1 MCDYSLLVPTSYW
14 MLVLLEFALAVV
26 TFGALRFIT
35 APYGRYLREGWGVTV
50 PARAGWL
57 VMESVSSLLFVVVF
71 WSGPRRTDL
80 VALVL
85 FAMWQSHYLYRAF
98 VYPFLL
104 RGGRRMPV
112 VVVLL
117 AIAFNV
123 LNASINAYWIG
134 TLGRYPVGWLADPR
148 FLIGVALFASGLAL
162 HVWADRK
169 LRRLRA
175 SAGDGYHIPY
185 GGVYRWVSCPNYL
198 GEIVEWTGWALASW
212 SPAGLAFVVYTVANL
227 APRAIDHHAWYHQQF
242 PEYPA
247 ERRALIPYVI

>member
-1 MCDYSLLVPTSYW
+1 
-14 MLVLLEFALAVV
+14 MLVFLEIALAVV
-26 TFGALRFIT
+26 TFVALRFIT
-35 APYGRYLREGWGVTV
+35 APYGRYQRAGWGVTM

-57 VMESVSSLLFVVVF
+57 VMESVSAVLFAVVF
-71 WSGPRRTDL
+71 LSGPRRADL

-104 RGGRRMPV
+104 RGGSRIPL

-123 LNASINAYWIG
+123 LNAWVNAYWIG
-134 TLGRYPVGWLADPR
+134 TLGRYPDSWLADPR
-148 FLIGVALFASGLAL
+148 FLVGAGLFAGGLIL
-162 HVWADRK
+162 HMWADRK

-175 SAGDGYHIPY
+175 SDSNGYQVPY
-185 GGVYRWVSCPNYL
+185 GGAYRWVSSPNYL
-198 GEIVEWTGWALASW
+198 GEIVEWTGWALATW
-212 SPAGLAFVVYTVANL
+212 SLAGLAFALYTVANL
-227 APRAIDHHAWYHQQF
+227 GPRAIDHHAWYRRQF
-242 PEYPA
+242 PDYPA

>member
-1 MCDYSLLVPTSYW
+1 MPTSYR
-14 MLVLLEFALAVV
+14 MLVLLEFALAAV
-26 TFGALRFIT
+26 TFVALRFIT
-35 APYGRYLREGWGVTV
+35 APYGRHLRAGWGATV

-57 VMESVSSLLFVVVF
+57 VMESVSPLVFAVVF
-71 WSGPRRTDL
+71 RSGPRRADL

-85 FAMWQSHYLYRAF
+85 FAMWQSHYVYRAF

-104 RGGRRMPV
+104 RGGGRMPV
-112 VVVLL
+112 VVMLL
-117 AIAFNV
+117 AVGFNV

-134 TLGRYPVGWLADPR
+134 TLGQYPVGWLADPR
-148 FLIGVALFASGLAL
+148 FLIGVTLFAGGLAL

-175 SAGDGYHIPY
+175 SGGGYRIPY
-185 GGVYRWVSCPNYL
+185 GGAYRWVSCPNYL
-198 GEIVEWTGWALASW
+198 GEMVEWTGWALATW
-212 SPAGLAFVVYTVANL
+212 SPAGLAFAAYTVANL
-227 APRAIDHHAWYHQQF
+227 APRAVDHHAWYHRQF

>member
-1 MCDYSLLVPTSYW
+1 
-14 MLVLLEFALAVV
+14 MLAFVEIALAAV
-26 TFGALRFIT
+26 TFVALRFIT
-35 APYGRYLREGWGVTV
+35 APYGRYRRAGWGVTL
-50 PARAGWL
+50 PSRAGWL
-57 VMESVSSLLFVVVF
+57 VMESVSSVLFAAVF
-71 WSGPRRTDL
+71 WSGPRRADL

-104 RGGRRMPV
+104 RGGGRIPL

-123 LNASINAYWIG
+123 LNAWVNAYWIG
-134 TLGRYPVGWLADPR
+134 TLGKYPNDWLADPR
-148 FLIGVALFASGLAL
+148 FLIGVGLFAGGLAL

-175 SAGDGYHIPY
+175 SHGNGYQIPY
-185 GGVYRWVSCPNYL
+185 GGAYRWVSCPNYL
-198 GEIVEWTGWALASW
+198 GEIVEWTGWALATW
-212 SPAGLAFVVYTVANL
+212 SLAGLAFALYTVANL
-227 APRAIDHHAWYHQQF
+227 GPRAIDHHTWYRREF

-247 ERRALIPYVI
+247 GRRALIPYVI